1 MRLTIFWRI
10 ILAQVSLIVLIVIV
24 NLYALSQLHQLTI
37 LSQEVLTID
46 AASIEE
52 ERRLLRIMLAQM
64 RSAEKFVLFQANVF
78 YSQFLAGNDAFEGSA
93 EKITTLATSPQER
106 D

>member
-37 LSQEVLTID
+37 LSQEVLIID
-46 AASIEE
+46 AASIEGGKASCE
-52 ERRLLRIMLAQM
+52 SCSHRCGARR
-64 RSAEKFVLFQANVF
+64 SLFF
-78 YSQFLAGNDAFEGSA
+78 SR
-93 EKITTLATSPQER
+93 TTFSIASSSGKR
-106 D
+106 CF